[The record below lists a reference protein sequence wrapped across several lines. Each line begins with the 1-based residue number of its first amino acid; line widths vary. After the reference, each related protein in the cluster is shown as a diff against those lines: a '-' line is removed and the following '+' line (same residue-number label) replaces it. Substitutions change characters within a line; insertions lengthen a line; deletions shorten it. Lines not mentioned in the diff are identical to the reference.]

1 MEKIKEPLKL
11 GGILG
16 AIALVISIL
25 LSFVNGITADRIAEV
40 NANVVQSGL
49 KEVMPSDREIEF
61 ISMEGGVDL
70 TNEKGID
77 IGNLYIAMDT
87 EGNIIG
93 YCATVLP
100 EGYGG
105 PVETIVGMDLTGTIT
120 GVKVTSN
127 MSETPGLGAK
137 AQVRENFTYQFEK
150 RTPSFAVTRDGGDI
164 DAITSATIT
173 SRAITDG
180 VNAAAEVINKNSA
193 FEKID
198 KSDIIDGKYI
208 VKAEEPEPE
217 EGEGEEAEG
226 EEDTENE

>member
-16 AIALVISIL
+16 AIALVIAVL

-40 NANVVQSGL
+40 NGEIVQKGL
-49 KEVMPSDREIEF
+49 KEVMPSEREIEF
-61 ISMEGGVDL
+61 IPMEGGVDL
-70 TNEKGID
+70 SNEKNIEVS
-77 IGNLYIAMDT
+77 NLYIAMDID
-87 EGNIIG
+87 GNIVG

-105 PVETIVGMDLTGTIT
+105 PVETIVGMDLTGTVT

-137 AQVRENFTYQFEK
+137 ALKRENFTYQFEK
-150 RTPSFAVTRDGGDI
+150 RTPSFAITRDGGDV

-173 SRAITDG
+173 SRAITEG

-193 FEKID
+193 FEKVE

-208 VKAEEPEPE
+208 VKAEEPQSE
-217 EGEGEEAEG
+217 EEEETGEK
-226 EEDTENE
+226 EDADNE

>member
-1 MEKIKEPLKL
+1 MDKIKEPLKL

-16 AIALVISIL
+16 GIALVIAVL
-25 LSFVNGITADRIAEV
+25 LSFVNGITAERIAKV
-40 NANVVQSGL
+40 NAEIIQAGL
-49 KEVMPSDREIEF
+49 REVMPSEMQIEF
-61 ISMEGGVDL
+61 IPMEGGVDL
-70 TNEKGID
+70 ANEQNVEVS
-77 IGNLYIAMDT
+77 NLYIAMD
-87 EGNIIG
+87 EAGNTVG

-137 AQVRENFTYQFEK
+137 ATVKENFTYQFEK

-173 SRAITDG
+173 SRAVTEG

-193 FEKID
+193 FEKND
-198 KSDIIDGKYI
+198 KGEIIEGKYI

-217 EGEGEEAEG
+217 EGEETEG
-226 EEDTENE
+226 EEEGENE

>member
-16 AIALVISIL
+16 AIALIVAVL
-25 LSFVNGITADRIAEV
+25 LSLINGITADRIAEV
-40 NANVVQSGL
+40 NAKIVQEGL
-49 KEVMPSDREIEF
+49 KEVMPSEREIEF
-61 ISMEGGVDL
+61 IPMEGGVDL
-70 TNEKGID
+70 TNTKNVEVS
-77 IGNLYIAMDT
+77 NLYIAMD
-87 EGNIIG
+87 EDGNTVG

-137 AQVRENFTYQFEK
+137 VTVKENFTYQFEK
-150 RTPSFAVTRDGGDI
+150 RTPYFMVKRDGGDI

-173 SRAITDG
+173 SRAVTEG
-180 VNAAAEVINKNSA
+180 VNAAAEVIEKNSA
-193 FEKID
+193 FDNNRAE
-198 KSDIIDGKYI
+198 IIDGKYI

-217 EGEGEEAEG
+217 EGEETEG
-226 EEDTENE
+226 EEDGADE